1 MIHPALRLLRCP
13 VCAAPLADPAGAVR
27 CAAGHSFDVE
37 RSGYLNLRTGRARR
51 VSGDTAEMVQA
62 RVDFLGGGHYAPLT
76 ARLVQL
82 AAARTGGGRTPADAP
97 PADHPAVSDPAAG
110 DPAAGAPELV
120 LEIGAGTAHHLA
132 AVVDAGP
139 RRLGIAVDVSKYAL
153 RRAARAHPR
162 IGAVAFDVAD
172 RWPLPD
178 ASVDVLLDVFA
189 PRNLAEMRRLLRP
202 GGMLLLVTPG
212 EGHLA
217 ELREPLG
224 LVGVQP
230 GKRERLADELS
241 GRFDRLSSETLTRT
255 LQLGVDEVVD
265 VALMGPTGHHTGAP
279 ELRRRLAA
287 VWPPGRAAM
296 DVTASFVIDRAQA
309 PEA

>member
-1 MIHPALRLLRCP
+1 MIHPALRFLRCP

-27 CAAGHSFDVE
+27 CATGHSFDVE

-82 AAARTGGGRTPADAP
+82 AAARTGGGRTSAEAP
-97 PADHPAVSDPAAG
+97 PADH
-110 DPAAGAPELV
+110 PAAGAPELV

-153 RRAARAHPR
+153 RRAARVHPR

-202 GGMLLLVTPG
+202 GGTLLLVTPG

-230 GKRERLADELS
+230 GKRARLADELS

-255 LQLGVDEVVD
+255 LQLGVDEAVD

>member
-1 MIHPALRLLRCP
+1 MIHPALRPLRCP
-13 VCAAPLADPAGAVR
+13 VCVAPLADPAGSAGPAGPAGAVR

-62 RVDFLGGGHYAPLT
+62 RVDFLGRGHYAPLT

-82 AAARTGGGRTPADAP
+82 ATAQAVEGNP
-97 PADHPAVSDPAAG
+97 P
-110 DPAAGAPELV
+110 GAPEVV

-132 AVVDAGP
+132 AVVDAAP
-139 RRLGIAVDVSKYAL
+139 RRFGIAVDVSKYAL

-162 IGAVAFDVAD
+162 IGAVAFDVVD

-189 PRNLAEMRRLLRP
+189 PRDLAEMRRLLRP
-202 GGMLLLVTPG
+202 GGTLLLVTPG

-241 GRFDRLSSETLTRT
+241 GRFDRLAAETLTRT
-255 LQLGVDEVVD
+255 LRLGVDEAVD
-265 VALMGPTGHHTGAP
+265 VALMGPTGHHTGRP
-279 ELRRRLAA
+279 ELHRRLVAA
-287 VWPPGRAAM
+287 WPPGRATL
-296 DVTASFVIDRAQA
+296 DVTASFVLHRATVGPTAAQR
-309 PEA
+309 